1 MSSFDS
7 LPLQRGRIVWAIKQS
22 KSMTQASKIVG
33 CSYDTF
39 KKYAKQYDLFEQNKN
54 QEGRGMTRKGYEEK
68 NDPIAN
74 ELGKRLGNVFL
85 EDPHFR
91 GRYDNIF

>member
-1 MSSFDS
+1 ME
-7 LPLQRGRIVWAIKQS
+7 PKHYTKGQIQNAINHK
-22 KSMTQASKIVG
+22 KSITSAAKYLG
-33 CSYDTF
+33 CSYNTF

-54 QEGRGMTRKGYEEK
+54 QGGRGMTRKGYEEK

>member
-1 MSSFDS
+1 MEPKNFTKGQIQD
-7 LPLQRGRIVWAIKQS
+7 AINHK
-22 KSMTQASKIVG
+22 KTLTGAAEYLE
-33 CSYDTF
+33 CSYNTF
-39 KKYAKQYDLFEQNKN
+39 KKYAKRYNLFEQNKN
-54 QEGRGMTRKGYEEK
+54 QGGRGMMRKGYEEK